1 MLPSQLRRS
10 SPFPSKRNKNK
21 AKLPANQK
29 NLKLTMLSN
38 QTRLFGEIKM
48 GIKNYKLN
56 KN

>member
-38 QTRLFGEIKM
+38 QTRLFGEIEM